1 MYRCEIFSARK
12 SRTDFSAVKECEKA
26 LEMLLYDRNISA
38 ECITE
43 VTRDPAKIDAALQKS
58 LSDSSSPDLFLFL
71 NTLDSKD
78 SSSFKENFYEFIT
91 AQEEKLFEDFGD
103 ENKTPKIKIFSLGDL
118 SNGYKGF
125 CFRIREKRFIVL
137 PFASLTGRKLKDLV
151 KDGVDKAFEVFDE
164 TAAQYPD
171 GLSYIEGAPRR
182 KSDQKKE
189 GFFASFIPHKNDSKN
204 TKTRK
209 IVVLAA
215 IVAFIGALTYVV
227 NFFIIE
233 PFRSKQITA
242 EIQEIAYQKTD
253 ETSAE
258 GNKLPEQDW
267 AALKEINDEIVAW
280 VRIDDTRIDYPV
292 LEHEGDDSSSQ
303 YYLYKNYKKEY
314 DTYGSVFVD
323 YRCTDSTRSKNVII
337 HGHNIQT
344 GVFFHDLMEYG
355 GLDGDLDFYK
365 EHPIITFNTPDGDA
379 KWKII
384 SVMKTSTLYEHG
396 EFFNYMQGEFTSDA
410 EFMNFVY
417 NCRIRSLFDIPV
429 MVNENDQ
436 LLTLSTCSYEF
447 TGFRTV
453 VVARKV
459 REGEDEKVDV
469 QLASYNDDPVFPD
482 VYYMRYGGTRPDP
495 LTFKTAYEKG
505 YVNWY
510 DGKGNLKGSE
520 TLTATAAANPT
531 EPPTEKSKKKETQ
544 AQDITYYTVIFMN
557 YDGSTMESYAVKE
570 GDPSP
575 YPDYNPEMPEDDY
588 YRYVFRGWDTEDLD
602 MSNVRYSMNIAP
614 IFDAVLK

>member
-1 MYRCEIFSARK
+1 MFNCEIFSVRK
-12 SRTDFSAVKECEKA
+12 SRTDFEYASDNAERLESFLSEKG
-26 LEMLLYDRNISA
+26 ISA
-38 ECITE
+38 QYFTE
-43 VTRDPAKIDAALQKS
+43 ISLDPKKINTALN
-58 LSDSSSPDLFLFL
+58 SSINSQEAPDYYLFL
-71 NTLDSKD
+71 NTLNTSD
-78 SSSFKENFYEFIT
+78 SSSFKQSFYEFIT
-91 AQEEKLFEDFGD
+91 AQEEELSKSE
-103 ENKTPKIKIFSLGDL
+103 EYQNKDPKVKVYSLGDL
-118 SNGYKGF
+118 GNGYRGY
-125 CFRIREKRFIVL
+125 CFRIYDKRFVVL
-137 PFASLTGRKLKDLV
+137 PYASLTGSELIGL
-151 KDGVDKAFEVFDE
+151 VDKAIDKANRVFLDSL
-164 TAAQYPD
+164 AKYPD
-171 GLSYIEGAPRR
+171 GIAC
-182 KSDQKKE
+182 SDEQVKKKE
-189 GFFASFIPHKNDSKN
+189 GFFASFIPHKNDPKN
-204 TKTRK
+204 VKTRK
-209 IVVLAA
+209 IVVLIA
-215 IVAFIGALTYVV
+215 IIAFIGALTYVI

-233 PFRSKQITA
+233 PARSHKINS
-242 EIQEIAYQKTD
+242 ELQEIAYQNTG
-253 ETSAE
+253 ETTP
-258 GNKLPEQDW
+258 GGDKLPEQDW
-267 AALKEINDEIVAW
+267 AALKEINDEIVGW

-303 YYLYKNYKKEY
+303 YYLYRNYKKES

-323 YRCTDSTRSKNVII
+323 YRSTESTKSKNVIL

-429 MVNENDQ
+429 MTNENDQ

-459 REGEDEKVDV
+459 REGEDPKVDV
-469 QLASYNDDPVFPD
+469 QLATYNDDVVFPD

-495 LTFKTAYEKG
+495 LTFKTAYDSGK
-505 YVNWY
+505 VDWY

-531 EPPTEKSKKKETQ
+531 EPPTEKNGKKATVPPEV
-544 AQDITYYTVIFMN
+544 TYYTVVFMN
-557 YDGSTMESYAVKE
+557 YDGSTMESYAVRE

-575 YPDYNPEMPEDDY
+575 YPDYNPTMPEDDWY
-588 YRYVFRGWDTEDLD
+588 TYEFKGWDTAGVD
-602 MSNVRYSMNIAP
+602 MNSVQYSMNVAP
-614 IFDAVLK
+614 IFEAIPKD